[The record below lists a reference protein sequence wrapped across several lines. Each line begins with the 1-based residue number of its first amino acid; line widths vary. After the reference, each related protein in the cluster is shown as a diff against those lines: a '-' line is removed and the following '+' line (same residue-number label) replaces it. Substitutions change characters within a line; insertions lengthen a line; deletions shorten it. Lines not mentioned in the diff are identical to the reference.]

1 MPLTSQRQVM
11 VSVVSFQ
18 PSTRQF
24 SVEEAPPGAAE
35 PELSLETLK
44 QRVRQQ
50 EMLADFG
57 VIALKGTPFPELLD
71 HAARLVADG
80 LKAEFAKVLKY
91 LPAENRFLVCAGVGW
106 GPDVVGSATVGADM
120 ASPAG
125 YALHTGK
132 PVISNHLDIEE
143 RFRTPELLVEHG
155 IRRAMNVILEGDG
168 TPYGVLEVDSRSEGE
183 FAQSDIVFLQGVA
196 NILGMAI
203 ERQRME
209 GDLRQA
215 LDRQQLLIKEV
226 NHRVNN
232 SLSIVASML
241 HLHASGAESNEVR
254 HELREASSRIA
265 AIARAHQ
272 RLYRSDRI
280 DTLDLGAYLTDVCK
294 DLDDSMPS
302 CEVNVSAEEGIEIRT
317 DRAIPAVLLVNE
329 LITNAAKYAYPT
341 GNCRVWVT
349 LSRAPK
355 DNVAISVRDEGVG
368 LPATFD
374 IKSGRR
380 LGMRLVGSFSQQL
393 QGDLQVRRKDPGTEF
408 VLTMPLRPSS

>member
-1 MPLTSQRQVM
+1 M
-11 VSVVSFQ
+11 VTVVSFQ
-18 PSTRQF
+18 PSTREF
-24 SVEEAPPGAAE
+24 AAVEAAPAGTAE
-35 PELSLETLK
+35 PELSVEALRL
-44 QRVRQQ
+44 RVRQQ
-50 EMLADFG
+50 ELLSEFG
-57 VIALKGTPFPELLD
+57 VLALKGTPFPELLD
-71 HAARLVADG
+71 HAARLVAEG

-91 LPAENRFLVCAGVGW
+91 LPEDNRFLVCAGVGW
-106 GPDVVGSATVGADM
+106 DPEVVGKATVGADM

-155 IRRAMNVILEGDG
+155 TRRAMNVILQGDG

-183 FAQSDIVFLQGVA
+183 FAVSDIVFLQGVA

-209 GDLRQA
+209 GNLRQA

-272 RLYRSDRI
+272 RLYKSDRI
-280 DTLDLGAYLTDVCK
+280 DTLDLGAYLTEVCK

-302 CEVNVSAEEGIEIRT
+302 CEVTVSAEEGIEIRT

-329 LITNAAKYAYPT
+329 LITNAAKYAYPA

-355 DNVAISVRDEGVG
+355 DNVVISVRDEGVG
-368 LPATFD
+368 LPTTFD

-380 LGMRLVGSFSQQL
+380 LGMRLVGSFSAQL
-393 QGDLQVRRKDPGTEF
+393 QGDLQVLRKDPGTEF
-408 VLTMPLRPSS
+408 VLTMPLRLGS

>member
-1 MPLTSQRQVM
+1 M
-11 VSVVSFQ
+11 VTVVSFQ
-18 PSTRQF
+18 PSTREF
-24 SVEEAPPGAAE
+24 SAVEAAPAGTAE
-35 PELSLETLK
+35 PELSVEALRL
-44 QRVRQQ
+44 RVRQQ
-50 EMLADFG
+50 ELLSEFG
-57 VIALKGTPFPELLD
+57 VLALKGTPFPELLD
-71 HAARLVADG
+71 HAARLVAEG

-91 LPAENRFLVCAGVGW
+91 LPEDKRFLVCAGVGW
-106 GPDVVGSATVGADM
+106 DPEVVGKATVGADM

-155 IRRAMNVILEGDG
+155 IRRAMNVILQGDG
-168 TPYGVLEVDSRSEGE
+168 KPYGVLEVDSRSEGE

-209 GDLRQA
+209 GNLRQA

-272 RLYRSDRI
+272 RLYKSDRI
-280 DTLDLGAYLTDVCK
+280 DTLDLGAYLTEVCK
-294 DLDDSMPS
+294 DLNDSMPS
-302 CEVNVSAEEGIEIRT
+302 CEVSVSAEEGIEIRT

-329 LITNAAKYAYPT
+329 LITNAAKYAYPA
-341 GNCRVWVT
+341 GNCHVWVT
-349 LSRAPK
+349 LSRAPN
-355 DNVAISVRDEGVG
+355 DNVLISVRDEGVG
-368 LPATFD
+368 LPPTFD
-374 IKSGRR
+374 LKSGRR

-393 QGDLQVRRKDPGTEF
+393 QGDLQVLRKDPGTDF
-408 VLTMPLRPSS
+408 VLTMPRHPGS

>member
-1 MPLTSQRQVM
+1 MITVL
-11 VSVVSFQ
+11 SF
-18 PSTRQF
+18 
-24 SVEEAPPGAAE
+24 PPGTREIVVAETPPGGAE
-35 PELSLETLK
+35 PEPSLETLK

-50 EMLADFG
+50 EMLSNFG
-57 VIALKGTPFPELLD
+57 VLALKGTPFRDLLD
-71 HAARLVADG
+71 HAARLVAEG

-91 LPAENRFLVCAGVGW
+91 VPEENRFLVCAGVGW
-106 GPDVVGSATVGADM
+106 DSGVVGNATIGADM

-125 YALHTGK
+125 YALKTGH

-143 RFRTPELLVEHG
+143 RFRTPELLLEHG
-155 IRRAMNVILEGDG
+155 IRRAMNVILQGDG

-183 FAQSDIVFLQGVA
+183 FAPSDIIFLQGVA

-209 GDLRQA
+209 GKLHEA
-215 LDRQQLLIKEV
+215 IDRQKVLMKEV

-241 HLHASGAESNEVR
+241 LLHASGAESDDVKR
-254 HELREASSRIA
+254 ELREASNRIA

-272 RLYRSDRI
+272 RLYKSDRI
-280 DTLDLGAYLTDVCK
+280 DTLDLGAYVADVCK
-294 DLDDSMPS
+294 DIKDSMPA
-302 CEVNVSAEEGIEIRT
+302 CEINVIADEGIEIHT

-341 GNCRVWVT
+341 RECRVWVT
-349 LSRAPK
+349 LRRDAN
-355 DNVAISVRDEGVG
+355 DGVLISVRDEGKG

-374 IKSGRR
+374 IKSVQR
-380 LGMRLVGSFSQQL
+380 LGMRLVGSFTQQL
-393 QGDLQVRRKDPGTEF
+393 HGDLQVLRKNPGTEF
-408 VLTMPLRPSS
+408 VLRMPRDPRS

>member
-1 MPLTSQRQVM
+1 M
-11 VSVVSFQ
+11 VTVVSFE
-18 PSTRQF
+18 PSTREF
-24 SVEEAPPGAAE
+24 SPVEAPPAGRAE
-35 PELSLETLK
+35 PELSLEALHL
-44 QRVRQQ
+44 RVRQQ
-50 EMLADFG
+50 EMLSDFG
-57 VIALKGTPFPELLD
+57 VLALKGTPFPELLG
-71 HAARLVADG
+71 HAAHLVAEG

-91 LPAENRFLVCAGVGW
+91 LPEENRFLVCAGVGW
-106 GPDVVGSATVGADM
+106 GPDVVGKATVGADM

-125 YALHTGK
+125 YALQTGM
-132 PVISNHLDIEE
+132 PVISNHLDIEQ

-155 IRRAMNVILEGDG
+155 IRRAMNVILQGDG
-168 TPYGVLEVDSRSEGE
+168 SPYGVLEVDSRSEGE
-183 FAQSDIVFLQGVA
+183 FAETDIVFLQGAA

-209 GDLRQA
+209 GNLRQA

-241 HLHASGAESNEVR
+241 HLHSSVSESNDVR

-272 RLYRSDRI
+272 RLYRSDQI
-280 DTLDLGAYLTDVCK
+280 DTLDLGAYLTDVCN
-294 DLDDSMPS
+294 DIGASVPS
-302 CEVNVSAEEGIEIRT
+302 CEVNVTAEEGIKIRT

-329 LITNAAKYAYPT
+329 LVTNAAKYAYPA

-349 LSRAPK
+349 LTHAAE
-355 DNVAISVRDEGVG
+355 DAVIISVRDEGVG
-368 LPATFD
+368 LPLTFE

-380 LGMRLVGSFSQQL
+380 LGMRLVDAFAQQL
-393 QGDLQVRRKDPGTEF
+393 HGDLAVLRKEPGTEF
-408 VLTMPLRPSS
+408 TFRLPLA